1 MYRILI
7 VDDEKI
13 ERVGLKFLL
22 GQLDRSFEIY
32 EAVNGKE
39 AVAWLQNN
47 QADILITEVKMP
59 FMDGLELLENV
70 YQEHPDMV
78 KIIISGYGEFSY
90 AKKAMK
96 FGVEE
101 YILKPVDPEEFQ
113 SSMNKILEDLDAKR
127 KVETSRQSRILFF
140 KEYVLN
146 SILNGTPISELENM
160 FTGYYS
166 MGFLNEYCRMMLI
179 VLNGD
184 FFSNADFSEVPF
196 DAWGIQKE
204 VDYLNLNSRESILF
218 FKEECTDWKLIASN
232 ICENIQKKCAGA
244 LKCYVA
250 ISSGISDCTQI
261 PERYKELE
269 VLMEHRFYSLDSS
282 IYMAQNETECIEEIC
297 IDDDTLMR
305 QLKQDVRSK
314 DMVSLR
320 EHFERLFANYSQSQ
334 RFSQI
339 YVKFMFTNLLK
350 IICEA
355 IPEKS
360 ESDINEEVDLLYRAT
375 GILEIKKIIEKN
387 IDLFEKYVQKDS
399 GSIRRE
405 VEAVKRYIYAHYGEE
420 LSVELLAEHV
430 YLAPSYL
437 STIFRKETGQNLSK
451 FIKAYRMEKAREMLE
466 NTHEKIVQISE
477 KVGYSNT
484 SYFCQNFREYY
495 GISPQKYRDKGEAYE
510 ETPKVDQ

>member
-1 MYRILI
+1 
-7 VDDEKI
+7 
-13 ERVGLKFLL
+13 
-22 GQLDRSFEIY
+22 
-32 EAVNGKE
+32 
-39 AVAWLQNN
+39 
-47 QADILITEVKMP
+47 
-59 FMDGLELLENV
+59 
-70 YQEHPDMV
+70 
-78 KIIISGYGEFSY
+78 
-90 AKKAMK
+90 
-96 FGVEE
+96 
-101 YILKPVDPEEFQ
+101 
-113 SSMNKILEDLDAKR
+113 
-127 KVETSRQSRILFF
+127 
-140 KEYVLN
+140 
-146 SILNGTPISELENM
+146 
-160 FTGYYS
+160 
-166 MGFLNEYCRMMLI
+166 
-179 VLNGD
+179 
-184 FFSNADFSEVPF
+184 
-196 DAWGIQKE
+196 
-204 VDYLNLNSRESILF
+204 
-218 FKEECTDWKLIASN
+218 
-232 ICENIQKKCAGA
+232 
-244 LKCYVA
+244 
-250 ISSGISDCTQI
+250 
-261 PERYKELE
+261 
-269 VLMEHRFYSLDSS
+269 
-282 IYMAQNETECIEEIC
+282 
-297 IDDDTLMR
+297 MR

-437 STIFRKETGQNLSK
+437 STIFRNETGQNLSK